1 MTSTTIQFGDEE
13 RQFLYRTAAVALNGD
28 LVLLQRIGEAKF
40 WCLPGGR
47 MEMGETAEAGL
58 KRELR
63 EETGLEADVGR
74 LLWVIENFYGQGS
87 LRLHEIGLYFLVR
100 FDPTSPAY
108 KQEWTGQ
115 EEDGTELTFR
125 WWPVNDL
132 VGVNLLPEMLR
143 RALREIPNAT
153 EYHITVG

>member
-47 MEMGETAEAGL
+47 MDMGETAEAGL

-63 EETGLEADVGR
+63 GEAGREADVRRRPGGVDPDR
-74 LLWVIENFYGQGS
+74 AGS
-87 LRLHEIGLYFLVR
+87 MSIRRISAR
-100 FDPTSPAY
+100 ACMPSPICA
-108 KQEWTGQ
+108 
-115 EEDGTELTFR
+115 
-125 WWPVNDL
+125 
-132 VGVNLLPEMLR
+132 R
-143 RALREIPNAT
+143 RSSSARC
-153 EYHITVG
+153 